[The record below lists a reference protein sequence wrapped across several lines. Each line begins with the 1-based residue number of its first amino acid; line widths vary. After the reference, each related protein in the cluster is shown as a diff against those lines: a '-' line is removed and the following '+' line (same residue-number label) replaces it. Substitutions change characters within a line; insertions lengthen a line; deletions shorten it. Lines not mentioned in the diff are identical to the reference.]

1 MRSILATIYSVLT
14 VSLCVLLIL
23 EVVPP
28 SNYVYGLII
37 IGIIL
42 LYRYVITKPK
52 ADGSFIINTNDVEKD
67 TITIAYNRH
76 PLDMVDQKVVT
87 FEVEKR

>member
-1 MRSILATIYSVLT
+1 MRSILSTIYSVLT

-23 EVVPP
+23 GVVSP
-28 SNYVYGLII
+28 SIYVYILII
-37 IGIIL
+37 VGVIL
-42 LYRYVITKPK
+42 LYRYVIIKPK

>member
-1 MRSILATIYSVLT
+1 MRNILATIYSALT
-14 VSLCVLLIL
+14 VLLCVLLIL
-23 EVVPP
+23 GVVPP
-28 SNYVYGLII
+28 SNYVYGLMC
-37 IGIIL
+37 IGVIL
-42 LYRYVITKPK
+42 LYRYVIMKPK

>member
-1 MRSILATIYSVLT
+1 MRNILATIYSVLT
-14 VSLCVLLIL
+14 LSLCVLLIL
-23 EVVPP
+23 GVMSP
-28 SNYVYGLII
+28 SVYVYILIS
-37 IGIIL
+37 IGVVL
-42 LYRYVITKPK
+42 LYRYAIIKPK

>member
-1 MRSILATIYSVLT
+1 MRNILATIYSALT
-14 VSLCVLLIL
+14 VLLCVLLIF

-28 SNYVYGLII
+28 SKYVYGLIG
-37 IGIIL
+37 IGVIL

-76 PLDMVDQKVVT
+76 PLDMINQKVVT

>member
-1 MRSILATIYSVLT
+1 MRNILATMYSVLT

-23 EVVPP
+23 GIVPP
-28 SNYVYGLII
+28 SNYMYILII
-37 IGIIL
+37 VGVVL
-42 LYRYVITKPK
+42 LYRYAIIKPK

>member
-1 MRSILATIYSVLT
+1 MRNILATVYSVLI
-14 VSLCVLLIL
+14 VLLCTLRIL
-23 EVVPP
+23 DVIPP
-28 SNYVYGLII
+28 SKYVYGLI
-37 IGIIL
+37 GISVIL
-42 LYRYVITKPK
+42 LYRYVTMKPK

-76 PLDMVDQKVVT
+76 PLDMVNQKVVT